1 MLNVFKGIFPPVP
14 TIVDDNGE
22 LDRAG
27 MAVMID
33 HVISNGADGMLIL
46 GSGGEFSHFSSEQ
59 RKQIAEFSLQHVAG
73 RAPVLIGIA
82 CASTAET
89 IQLGK
94 HAEKAGAQGVLV
106 VNPYYAKLSEEA
118 RFTHYKRIAEALN
131 VPVFLYNFPELTG
144 QDIGLNVITRLA
156 REVPNIVGIKDTI
169 DNISHTREIINQVH
183 CFRPDFI
190 IFSGYDEY
198 LLDTLMLGGH
208 GGIPATFNFAPNITR
223 GIYQAV
229 QQNDLATA
237 KALQQQL
244 SGLSPLYALEQ
255 PFFGVIKTA
264 IKLSGVDISTA
275 VVPPAL
281 PLNEEKIAQVK
292 NILSRISV

>member
-1 MLNVFKGIFPPVP
+1 MLNIFKGIFPPVP
-14 TIVDDNGE
+14 TIVDESGE

-73 RAPVLIGIA
+73 RVPVLIGIA

-89 IQLGK
+89 IELGK
-94 HAEKAGAQGVLV
+94 HAENAGAKGVLV
-106 VNPYYAKLSEEA
+106 VNPYYAKLSDEA
-118 RFTHYKRIAEALN
+118 RFTHYKRIAEALSI
-131 VPVFLYNFPELTG
+131 PVFLYNFPELTG

-169 DNISHTREIINQVH
+169 DNISHTREVINQVH

-190 IFSGYDEY
+190 IFSGYDE
-198 LLDTLMLGGH
+198 
-208 GGIPATFNFAPNITR
+208 
-223 GIYQAV
+223 
-229 QQNDLATA
+229 
-237 KALQQQL
+237 
-244 SGLSPLYALEQ
+244 
-255 PFFGVIKTA
+255 
-264 IKLSGVDISTA
+264 
-275 VVPPAL
+275 
-281 PLNEEKIAQVK
+281 
-292 NILSRISV
+292 

>member
-33 HVISNGADGMLIL
+33 HVISNGADGMPIL

-73 RAPVLIGIA
+73 RVPVLIGIA

-281 PLNEEKIAQVK
+281 PLNEEKTAQVK

>member
-73 RAPVLIGIA
+73 RVPVLIGIA

-106 VNPYYAKLSEEA
+106 VGDAAN
-118 RFTHYKRIAEALN
+118 
-131 VPVFLYNFPELTG
+131 
-144 QDIGLNVITRLA
+144 
-156 REVPNIVGIKDTI
+156 
-169 DNISHTREIINQVH
+169 
-183 CFRPDFI
+183 
-190 IFSGYDEY
+190 
-198 LLDTLMLGGH
+198 LL
-208 GGIPATFNFAPNITR
+208 I
-223 GIYQAV
+223 
-229 QQNDLATA
+229 
-237 KALQQQL
+237 
-244 SGLSPLYALEQ
+244 
-255 PFFGVIKTA
+255 
-264 IKLSGVDISTA
+264 
-275 VVPPAL
+275 
-281 PLNEEKIAQVK
+281 
-292 NILSRISV
+292 

>member
-73 RAPVLIGIA
+73 RVPVLIGIA

-198 LLDTLMLGGH
+198 LLDTLMLGGMVEFRQH
-208 GGIPATFNFAPNITR
+208 LTLHLILRAEFIRLFSRTISPRLKHFNNNCQD
-223 GIYQAV
+223 YH
-229 QQNDLATA
+229 
-237 KALQQQL
+237 
-244 SGLSPLYALEQ
+244 LYMH
-255 PFFGVIKTA
+255 
-264 IKLSGVDISTA
+264 
-275 VVPPAL
+275 
-281 PLNEEKIAQVK
+281 
-292 NILSRISV
+292 

>member
-73 RAPVLIGIA
+73 RVPVLIGIA

-144 QDIGLNVITRLA
+144 QDIGLNVITHLA